1 MKILTPAKINLTL
14 EIVGRRSDGY
24 HDLATWML
32 PVGLYD
38 RLEINVKDVQSFES
52 NLPELEGD
60 SSNLV
65 IRAAEL
71 FRRTA
76 TTDACYDIRL
86 EKAIPI
92 GAGLGGGSSDAAAT
106 LLLLN
111 KLHGFPLT
119 SQELHALAAQLG
131 SDVPFFIDAQ
141 SAWCTSR
148 GEVMEPREFPRG
160 LWIFLAKPG
169 FGVSTAGAYSAYTA
183 LPSLQKRGREV
194 TTPWGVLRNDL
205 EPAVFPKYLL
215 LPVIKDW
222 LTKRADATLAL
233 MSGSGSTIF
242 AVVQS
247 QSEGESLNAAF
258 RQVFGERVWT
268 SVCQL
273 NPECSRLVA
282 SLHRSQISE
291 NFDLRE

>member
-1 MKILTPAKINLTL
+1 MKILTPAKVNLTL

-38 RLEINVKDVQSFES
+38 TIEIDVKAVQSFES
-52 NLPELEGD
+52 NAPELKGD
-60 SSNLV
+60 SSNLA

-76 TTDACYDIRL
+76 AADTCYHIRL

-92 GAGLGGGSSDAAAT
+92 GAGLGGGSSNAAST

-111 KLHGFPLT
+111 KLHGSPL
-119 SQELHALAAQLG
+119 SSRELHGLAAELG
-131 SDVPFFIDAQ
+131 SDVPFFLDAR

-160 LWIFLAKPG
+160 LWVFLTKPG
-169 FGVSTAGAYSAYTA
+169 FGVSTAEAYSAYAA
-183 LPSLQKRGREV
+183 LPSFRKIGREV

-205 EPAVFPKYLL
+205 EPAVFSKYLL

-222 LTKRADATLAL
+222 LTKQADSTLAL
-233 MSGSGSTIF
+233 MSGSGSTVF
-242 AVVQS
+242 AVVHS
-247 QSEGESLNAAF
+247 QSEGESLNSAF

-268 SVCQL
+268 SVCRL
-273 NPECSRLVA
+273 NPEFSRTVA
-282 SLHRSQISE
+282 GVLSPK
-291 NFDLRE
+291 

>member
-1 MKILTPAKINLTL
+1 MKIRTPAKINLTL

-24 HDLATWML
+24 HDLASWML

-38 RLEINVKDVQSFES
+38 TLDIDLHDVQTFES
-52 NLPELEGD
+52 NAPELKCD
-60 SSNLV
+60 SSNLT

-76 TTDACYDIRL
+76 ASDACYDIRL

-111 KLHGFPLT
+111 KLHGFPLN
-119 SQELHALAAQLG
+119 SQGLLGLAAQLG

-141 SAWCTSR
+141 PAWCTSR
-148 GEVMEPREFPRG
+148 GEVMELREFPHG
-160 LWIFLAKPG
+160 LWIFLTKPG
-169 FGVSTAGAYSAYTA
+169 FGVSTAGAYSAYAA
-183 LPSLQKRGREV
+183 LPNLHKRGREV

-205 EPAVFPKYLL
+205 ELAVFSKYLL

-222 LTKRADATLAL
+222 LTKQADAKLVL

-247 QSEGESLNAAF
+247 QSQGESLNAAF
-258 RQVFGERVWT
+258 RQEFGERVWT
-268 SVCQL
+268 SVCRL
-273 NPECSRLVA
+273 NPEFPEQHAIVL
-282 SLHRSQISE
+282 
-291 NFDLRE
+291 

>member
-1 MKILTPAKINLTL
+1 MKIFTPAKINLTL

-38 RLEINVKDVQSFES
+38 MLEIDVEAVQSFES
-52 NLPELEGD
+52 NVPELKGD
-60 SSNLV
+60 LSNLA

-71 FRRTA
+71 FRRTTA
-76 TTDACYDIRL
+76 ADACYRIRL

-111 KLHGFPLT
+111 KLHGSPLT
-119 SQELHALAAQLG
+119 PREMHGLAAELG
-131 SDVPFFIDAQ
+131 SDVPFFLDAQ
-141 SAWCTSR
+141 PAWCTSR
-148 GEVMEPREFPRG
+148 GEVMEPREFPSG
-160 LWIFLAKPG
+160 LWILLTKPG
-169 FGVSTAGAYSAYTA
+169 FEVSTAEAYGAYAA
-183 LPSLQKRGREV
+183 LPSFHKRGREV
-194 TTPWGVLRNDL
+194 TTAWGVLRNDL
-205 EPAVFPKYLL
+205 EPAVFSKYLL

-222 LTKRADATLAL
+222 LTKQADATLAL

-242 AVVQS
+242 AVVHN
-247 QSEGESLNAAF
+247 QSEGESLNSAF

-273 NPECSRLVA
+273 NPEFSRTVA
-282 SLHRSQISE
+282 GVLSPK
-291 NFDLRE
+291 

>member
-1 MKILTPAKINLTL
+1 MKIRTPAKINLTL
-14 EIVGRRSDGY
+14 EIVGSRSDGY
-24 HDLATWML
+24 HDLASWML

-38 RLEINVKDVQSFES
+38 TLKIDLHDVQTFES
-52 NLPELEGD
+52 NAPELKGD
-60 SSNLV
+60 SSNLT

-76 TTDACYDIRL
+76 ASDACYDIRL

-111 KLHGFPLT
+111 KLHGFPLN
-119 SQELHALAAQLG
+119 SQGLLGLAAQLG

-141 SAWCTSR
+141 PAWCTSR

-160 LWIFLAKPG
+160 LWIFLTKPG
-169 FGVSTAGAYSAYTA
+169 FGVPTAGAYGAYAA
-183 LPSLQKRGREV
+183 LPSFHKRGREV
-194 TTPWGVLRNDL
+194 STPWGIFRNDL

-222 LTKRADATLAL
+222 LTMRADVTLAL

-247 QSEGESLNAAF
+247 QSEGESLNTAF

-268 SVCQL
+268 SVCPL
-273 NPECSRLVA
+273 NPEVSRTAAGVL
-282 SLHRSQISE
+282 SPK
-291 NFDLRE
+291 